1 MTFTLVYQSQISIHS
16 VCLGKYK
23 DNLWLNQILSEG
35 LLTPYVCVVCVC
47 VCVCVCGGGGGG
59 GGGAHTSSIFIIWC
73 CMLIQAAESISAFN
87 VALVVQGN

>member
-35 LLTPYVCVVCVC
+35 LLTPYVCV
-47 VCVCVCGGGGGG
+47 CVCVCGGGGGG
-59 GGGAHTSSIFIIWC
+59 GGTHLQYTYYLMLYANPSSWEYF
-73 CMLIQAAESISAFN
+73 SI
-87 VALVVQGN
+87 